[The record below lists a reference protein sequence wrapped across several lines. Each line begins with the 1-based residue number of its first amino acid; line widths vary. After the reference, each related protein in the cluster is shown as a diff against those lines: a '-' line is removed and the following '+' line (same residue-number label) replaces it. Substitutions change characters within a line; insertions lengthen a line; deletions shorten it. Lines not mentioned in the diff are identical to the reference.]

1 MSQTGIQMFGILF
14 DFLEGAKDWAT
25 FCQMHKI
32 VPLLFWNDE
41 QIESNA
47 SCINNENEFQWDM
60 RVNT

>member
-1 MSQTGIQMFGILF
+1 MFGILF